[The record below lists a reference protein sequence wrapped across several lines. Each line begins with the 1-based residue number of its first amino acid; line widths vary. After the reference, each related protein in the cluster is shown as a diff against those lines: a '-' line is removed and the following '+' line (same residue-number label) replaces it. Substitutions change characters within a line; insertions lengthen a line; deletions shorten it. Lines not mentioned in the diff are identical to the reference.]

1 MRNVVILAV
10 LALAACNE
18 NSGWNPNYSAMHN
31 GTPYAQYLQ
40 AREVALQ
47 GKGPVPKV
55 IPLQLPAEAPTA
67 EDIAGIP
74 LKRAPGTVTVRA
86 AAAAPVAKPGPYAGS
101 TPVLVRYAHQESQDP
116 GTRIYQRSAGSVD
129 AAARACRSYATAE
142 AAQTAFIAAGGPVI
156 DPRGLD
162 PDGDGY
168 VCGWDPRP
176 YRQSGI

>member
-74 LKRAPGTVTVRA
+74 LKRAPGTV
-86 AAAAPVAKPGPYAGS
+86 
-101 TPVLVRYAHQESQDP
+101 LVRYAHQESQDP